1 MNVSLP
7 TQLERF
13 VHAKVGSGQYSSASE
28 VIREAL
34 RLLERQ
40 ERFREMGLRQIRK
53 RIAEGLR
60 SLDRGEG
67 LPGEAVFAELEAGL
81 ARRKQGRR
89 AG

>member
-7 TQLERF
+7 TELERF
-13 VHAKVGSGQYSSASE
+13 VQAKVGSGRYGSASE

-34 RLLERQ
+34 RLLEHQ
-40 ERFREMGLRQIRK
+40 ERFREKGIKEIRRK
-53 RIAEGLR
+53 IAEGLK
-60 SLDRGEG
+60 SLDRGQG

-81 ARRKQGRR
+81 GRRKQGRK